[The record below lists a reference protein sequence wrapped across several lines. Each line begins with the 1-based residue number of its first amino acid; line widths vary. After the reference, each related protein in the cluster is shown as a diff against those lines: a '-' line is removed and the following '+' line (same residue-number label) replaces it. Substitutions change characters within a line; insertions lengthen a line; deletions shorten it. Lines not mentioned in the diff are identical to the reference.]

1 MKEKRKIKLEE
12 EEQNHV
18 ELKTTMFDQMMRKMK
33 VNKRDEWINQLNY
46 SPLIQ
51 PSAVAQISG
60 PYISVVGSY
69 RNLLESNSR
78 MFTAVSSIASVKHS
92 VVSDSVREMC
102 IRDRH

>member
-69 RNLLESNSR
+69 RNLLESKP
-78 MFTAVSSIASVKHS
+78 FTISKPFFKIAFFSSLVLSLIHILVF
-92 VVSDSVREMC
+92 
-102 IRDRH
+102 